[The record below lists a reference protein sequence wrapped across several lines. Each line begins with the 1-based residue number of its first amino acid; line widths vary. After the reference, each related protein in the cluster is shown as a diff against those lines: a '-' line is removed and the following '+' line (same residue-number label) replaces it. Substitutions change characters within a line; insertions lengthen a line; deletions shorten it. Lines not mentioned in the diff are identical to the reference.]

1 MIDVTSLLLV
11 FFLCTLRF
19 HPLQGKL
26 NAYLP
31 KDAGEA
37 YQQLEP
43 EPELRVR
50 VAVLNA
56 GTRVWAGDASGNTR
70 FDPRNPRHQRFAPG
84 ADRELQWSVG
94 ARTSPAFSDFAV
106 ALQNQARID
115 GARPVTLD
123 VGAGVHT
130 AEAVRALDA
139 LRAAGF
145 EEVRFAP
152 TRRR

>member
-1 MIDVTSLLLV
+1 MIDVTFLLLV

-19 HPLQGKL
+19 QPSQGKL

-37 YQQLEP
+37 YPQP

-70 FDPRNPRHQRFAPG
+70 YDPRNPRHQRFAPG
-84 ADRELQWSVG
+84 SDRILHWSVG
-94 ARTSPAFSDFAV
+94 ARTAPAFSDFV
-106 ALQNQARID
+106 EALQNQARID
-115 GARPVTLD
+115 DARPVTLD

-130 AEAVRALDA
+130 GEAVRVLDA